1 MIYRGMSLEQV
12 TSVIDHSV
20 LKPISSQAEIEIA
33 AITALKL
40 KTAALCI
47 RPMDVALAARLLASS
62 EVAVAT
68 VIGFPHGTTTTKAK
82 VAEALDAIAN
92 GATELDMVL
101 NISAL
106 LDDKLAMVQDDIA
119 QVVSAACD
127 TATVKVIFETC
138 YLSREQIATACSLSE
153 NAGAHFVKTSTGF
166 AASGATV
173 ADIKLM
179 REKVGSRLGVKAS
192 GGVKTLDHLVDLVE
206 AGANRVGCSATE
218 SIVAEFQALAQ

>member
-20 LKPISSQAEIEIA
+20 LKPVSSQAEIEIA

-40 KTAALCI
+40 KTASLCI
-47 RPMDVALAARLLASS
+47 RPMDVALASRLLASS

-119 QVVSAACD
+119 QVVSAARD
-127 TATVKVIFETC
+127 KATVKVIFENC
-138 YLSREQIATACSLSE
+138 YLSREQIATACTLSE

-179 REKVGSRLGVKAS
+179 REKVGTRLGVKAS
-192 GGVKTLDHLVDLVE
+192 GGVKTLDQLIDLVE
-206 AGANRVGCSATE
+206 AGASRVGCSATE
-218 SIVAEFQALAQ
+218 SIVAEFQALAK